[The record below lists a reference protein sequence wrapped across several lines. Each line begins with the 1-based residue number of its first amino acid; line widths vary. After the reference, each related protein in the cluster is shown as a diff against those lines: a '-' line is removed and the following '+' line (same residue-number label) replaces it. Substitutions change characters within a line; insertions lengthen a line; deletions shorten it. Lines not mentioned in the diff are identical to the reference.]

1 MLSVHT
7 GKLQQTLALCN
18 QTSSH
23 IQLLPYY
30 FYHDQLNYKNHQ
42 LINDMAKLQ
51 SYLEESKEAYELA
64 EEDIANIATDVIER
78 VTQVFQILA
87 APVKE
92 PFWDFSCG
100 KWNGT
105 HRFHTSISPSKSLD
119 DYIKNGVCFGAF
131 GSASILD
138 YQIGK
143 TMKFAKAQGNLSF
156 GNVEGNT
163 DLHIQLYDED
173 KKINPEVN
181 LEVGGNASIGEAKGL
196 LRIGTENFNVEG
208 EVSGKAGVAYGE
220 AKITANKEEITMKAD
235 VGIAALQGE
244 AEGGFNFFGAKI
256 TVTGTGEL
264 GALGAGVEFSSK
276 KGELEFGGKAS
287 FLAGIG
293 LKVKVEY

>member
-1 MLSVHT
+1 MIW
-7 GKLQQTLALCN
+7 Q
-18 QTSSH
+18 
-23 IQLLPYY
+23 
-30 FYHDQLNYKNHQ
+30 NYK
-42 LINDMAKLQ
+42 
-51 SYLEESKEAYELA
+51 
-64 EEDIANIATDVIER
+64 VI
-78 VTQVFQILA
+78 LKN
-87 APVKE
+87 PKK
-92 PFWDFSCG
+92 PM
-100 KWNGT
+100 NGT

-208 EVSGKAGVAYGE
+208 EVSGKAGVA
-220 AKITANKEEITMKAD
+220 D